1 VVIISAI
8 ASFMG
13 RIGCSMPSHNEIG
26 LYTSAW
32 NWLIFYIIYAKM
44 HGMLY
49 MLFMDTLD
57 WNDLQSFLAIAET
70 GSLSAAARR
79 LGLTQPTLGRRLKA
93 MEAKAGA
100 RLLEAVPR
108 GFVLTA
114 LGEAVLDHARMMQ
127 DAMLAVERTINGYDQ
142 RLAGVV
148 RVTTVEVLAHYL
160 VLPAIQT
167 LQQANPELVIE
178 LVPATRALSLT
189 RREADIALRLVPFE
203 GNNLVAR
210 KVGTVQH
217 HIYAAP
223 SHHLAKPH
231 IDDWQQDSPLIS
243 VLDDQEHLPQIKWF
257 YQHFASPHCVLRSND
272 RMLQA
277 EAAALGMGLAC
288 LPHIMERKMPNLMRV
303 GANIKPVSQPIYM
316 GVHHDMR
323 NMPRVRVVMDA
334 IIAACGA
341 AHSGA

>member
-1 VVIISAI
+1 
-8 ASFMG
+8 
-13 RIGCSMPSHNEIG
+13 
-26 LYTSAW
+26 
-32 NWLIFYIIYAKM
+32 M
-44 HGMLY
+44 HGWLY
-49 MLFMDTLD
+49 VVSMNALD

-70 GSLSAAARR
+70 GSLSAAAHR

-108 GFVLTA
+108 GFVLTS
-114 LGEAVLDHARMMQ
+114 LGEAVLDHARTMQ
-127 DAMLAVERTINGYDQ
+127 DAMLAVERTISGRDQ
-142 RLAGVV
+142 RLAGLV

-167 LQQANPELVIE
+167 LQQANPELVVE
-178 LVPATRALSLT
+178 LVPATRAFSLT

-210 KVGTVQH
+210 KVGNVQH
-217 HIYAAP
+217 HIYAAA
-223 SHHLAKPH
+223 SHQLTKPH
-231 IDDWQQDSPLIS
+231 IDDWPKDSPLIT
-243 VLDDQEHLPQIKWF
+243 VLEDQEHLPQVNWF
-257 YQHFASPHCVLRSND
+257 YQHFDPLHCILRSND

-288 LPHIMERKMPNLMRV
+288 LPHIMEHKMPNLARV
-303 GANIKPVSQPIYM
+303 SASAEPVSQPIYM

-341 AHSGA
+341 VHHGGGA